1 MITLQDDRIGGILGR
16 RCRSQDTGT
25 EKKKDRQYEIDKEQ
39 PGERSIY
46 IWNICGSIVN
56 ALFSVVALM
65 IVTRFLDDR
74 EADIFSIAWTISQ
87 LMATVGTFQ
96 IRVYQA
102 TDVQGTFLFQHYLI
116 FRIVTVAAMISSAA
130 YIVVR
135 GYTGEKA
142 LVVLVVCL
150 FRAVDSLADVYEGWF
165 QQKERLDLSRKSADL
180 PGDPCG
186 GRICM
191 WIDLDE
197 KSAVFLCDP
206 FWRLS
211 ALFCYLRS
219 PVSYGSRTVSGCAGR
234 A

>member
-1 MITLQDDRIGGILGR
+1 MKSI
-16 RCRSQDTGT
+16 
-25 EKKKDRQYEIDKEQ
+25 KEQ

-116 FRIVTVAAMISSAA
+116 FRIVTVAAMIVSSAA
-130 YIVVR
+130 YIVVPVIQGKR
-135 GYTGEKA
+135 RWSC
-142 LVVLVVCL
+142 LLSVCSVQWIPWRMCMRDG
-150 FRAVDSLADVYEGWF
+150 F
-165 QQKERLDLSRKSADL
+165 SRKNVW
-180 PGDPCG
+180 
-186 GRICM
+186 IC
-191 WIDLDE
+191 LE
-197 KSAVFLCDP
+197 K
-206 FWRLS
+206 RL
-211 ALFCYLRS
+211 LT
-219 PVSYGSRTVSGCAGR
+219 G
-234 A
+234 

>member
-1 MITLQDDRIGGILGR
+1 MKSI
-16 RCRSQDTGT
+16 
-25 EKKKDRQYEIDKEQ
+25 KEQ

-116 FRIVTVAAMISSAA
+116 FRIVTVAAMIVSSAA

-142 LVVLVVCL
+142 TSPSLVTN
-150 FRAVDSLADVYEGWF
+150 RKLA
-165 QQKERLDLSRKSADL
+165 
-180 PGDPCG
+180 P
-186 GRICM
+186 
-191 WIDLDE
+191 
-197 KSAVFLCDP
+197 
-206 FWRLS
+206 
-211 ALFCYLRS
+211 
-219 PVSYGSRTVSGCAGR
+219 PVSSI
-234 A
+234 

>member
-1 MITLQDDRIGGILGR
+1 M
-16 RCRSQDTGT
+16 SVTGYRHRK
-25 EKKKDRQYEIDKEQ
+25 KKKDRQYEIDKRTAGRTLDLYMEYLRKYC
-39 PGERSIY
+39 E
-46 IWNICGSIVN
+46 CIVFCCCIDDRN
-56 ALFSVVALM
+56 PFF
-65 IVTRFLDDR
+65 RYDR

-116 FRIVTVAAMISSAA
+116 FRIVTVAAMIVSSAA

-165 QQKERLDLSRKSADL
+165 QQKERLDLSGKALTYRVILAAA
-180 PGDPCG
+180 GFACG
-186 GRICM
+186 LILTKNLLFSC
-191 WIDLDE
+191 
-197 KSAVFLCDP
+197 VDP

-219 PVSYGSRTVSGCAGR
+219 PVSYGSGTVSGCAGR